1 MIFFTESVK
10 EIFLKFELN
19 HMTPKLAKAMTKKMN
34 KAEGI
39 AISALQTYY
48 MALVR
53 KTA

>member
-1 MIFFTESVK
+1 
-10 EIFLKFELN
+10 
-19 HMTPKLAKAMTKKMN
+19 MTKKMN

-53 KTA
+53 KTAWNWHKNKDKG